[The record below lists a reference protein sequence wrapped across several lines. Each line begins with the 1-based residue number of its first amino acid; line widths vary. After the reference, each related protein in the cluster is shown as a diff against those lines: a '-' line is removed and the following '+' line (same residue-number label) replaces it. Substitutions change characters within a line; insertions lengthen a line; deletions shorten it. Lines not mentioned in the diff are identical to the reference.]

1 MSLLDSVRQTL
12 TDVADSV
19 VEQSRSLGNQ
29 GQLQLQ
35 IKKLQLERAKRIH
48 ELGKQTFGWYQ
59 SGSLSVSGPVPP
71 GLLDVCRALDD
82 VERQLADSER
92 QLEEIK
98 QQAAQQA
105 QPNLTVTTTVV
116 SPDPNGATATPS
128 ASATPT
134 YAPPQS
140 APYSPP
146 PAAPYAPPPAP
157 APPAYGTTV
166 LPSDPANASHPPH
179 PHSGQTPPPG
189 GNPGSWPS

>member
-1 MSLLDSVRQTL
+1 MSLLDNVRQTL
-12 TDVADSV
+12 TDVADTV

-92 QLEEIK
+92 QLEDIK
-98 QQAAQQA
+98 RQAAQNA
-105 QPNLTVTTTVV
+105 QPNLSVTTTVV
-116 SPDPNGATATPS
+116 TPDPN
-128 ASATPT
+128 
-134 YAPPQS
+134 AP
-140 APYSPP
+140 PP
-146 PAAPYAPPPAP
+146 PAAPYAPPSAAPYAPPPAAPYVPP
-157 APPAYGTTV
+157 APPSPPTPSHSTVV
-166 LPSDPANASHPPH
+166 LPSDPANPPH
-179 PHSGQTPPPG
+179 PNSGHSAPPG
-189 GNPGSWPS
+189 GNSGSWPT